1 MGKADMVKKVKKKN
15 TDRQKDWWIDKR
27 SIKNT
32 KTKRKDMS
40 CIPCTHLMFFHS
52 NWG

>member
-1 MGKADMVKKVKKKN
+1 MYMGKADMVKKVKKKY
-15 TDRQKDWWIDKR
+15 RQVERLMNNKR

-52 NWG
+52 N